1 MDRLK
6 GRTQNES
13 VKSSRLTGLAWLILA
28 GTVAGARG
36 EGARTNVNPAL
47 QYYLGFLEAPD
58 LSPAD
63 RDYLFTNEW
72 RGQKLPDRF
81 GELVSKYDVE
91 FSVIRQAARA
101 TGPCDWGI
109 DWSEGPGAL
118 LPHLSRTKA
127 VAKAARL
134 RVMWDLQHG
143 EQAEAR
149 NDLLAAFVMG
159 RNISTDG
166 SILSALVQIAMENIV
181 CSTVAENY
189 YQLAPETLKQ
199 LADGMEAAPARGTM
213 ATAMKLEKA
222 TTQGY
227 LLNRILASRNVYS
240 TNDAKVMEVFL
251 GGTEGFSRDE
261 EQFAT
266 NLEQQIV
273 TASGGTSEG
282 VIRLLRDMDPFYERI
297 TKIMTLPPSEVENRT
312 KQFDADV
319 QNSTNPFVSLFL
331 VALGK
336 VRPKEIQIQVA
347 EAMVRA
353 AVEYKLHG
361 EAGLRTVIDPCGPGP
376 FAFQRFFYEGVD
388 RGFEL
393 KSAYAGVGYPVVMIF
408 VEKDGP
414 PFNVSFKNAGEATG
428 SGRSSIQR

>member
-1 MDRLK
+1 MDGLK
-6 GRTQNES
+6 GRTQNEY
-13 VKSSRLTGLAWLILA
+13 VKSSRLACLAWLILA
-28 GTVAGARG
+28 GTLAGARG

-47 QYYLGFLEAPD
+47 LYYQGFIEAPD
-58 LSPAD
+58 LSPPD

-91 FSVIRQAARA
+91 FCIIHQAARA
-101 TGPCDWGI
+101 TASCDWGI
-109 DWSEGPGAL
+109 DWSAGPATL
-118 LPHLSRTKA
+118 LPHLLRAMVVTKT
-127 VAKAARL
+127 VRL
-134 RVMWDLQHG
+134 RAMWELQHG

-189 YQLAPETLKQ
+189 YQLSPETLKQ

-213 ATAMKLEKA
+213 ATAMKSEKA
-222 TTQGY
+222 TARDY

-251 GGTEGFSRDE
+251 GGTEGFSRDD

-266 NLEQQIV
+266 NFVQHIV

-297 TKIMTLPPSEVENRT
+297 TKIMTLPPSEVEERI

-336 VRPKEIQIQVA
+336 VRPKEIQIEVA

-361 EAGLRTVIDPCGPGP
+361 EAGLRTVTDPCGAGP
-376 FAFQRFFYEGVD
+376 FAIQRFIFEGVD

-393 KSAYAGVGYPVVMIF
+393 KSASAGVGYPVVMIF

-414 PFNVSFKNAGEATG
+414 PFNVSFRNAGEATG
-428 SGRSSIQR
+428 SGRSSIQK